1 MSRPWSIR
9 WWLGIFTAAV
19 TLPPLALLV
28 WIFASQIQ
36 HEQDDAR
43 DAALRIARATA
54 ADMRA
59 LHRDSLDLLVHM
71 SERPAIREF
80 DGVTCDSLFAVV
92 DFLPQFPDLLF
103 FDRTGRLICS
113 ATPGS
118 GEEAFARAT
127 QAWIAA
133 ELAAGRL
140 RPGRPVIRSVAGRW
154 VSAAAVEVR
163 GRDGT
168 ARGTLVLAELPRIVG
183 GAVLPQDAAVTI
195 IDDEGVILA
204 RTGDPQ
210 RWVGRDVSATGVAA
224 LALRKS
230 EGRAEAVGVDGVW
243 RQYGFTDLP
252 ELGWHLYV
260 GIPTSVVMQPVR
272 SLLVRGL
279 AGAVLVVAI
288 VIGVASLFAR
298 YIVRPINAVARASH
312 EMARGS
318 YGTIEP
324 VEGPREIATM
334 ASAFNEMVES
344 RTDAEAKM
352 QESERNLK
360 ALSDHLL
367 VLQEHERTR
376 IARELHDDLGQ
387 SLTAL
392 KMDVVG
398 FLGAHPESAATA
410 SIRERI
416 LRTLDSTVTAV
427 QRISAELRPSAL
439 DDLGL
444 AAALESEAR
453 LFEERTGIECELS
466 LDPDAAPL
474 DGERAS
480 AVYRIMQEAL
490 TNVARHSDATRVEI
504 RLRQRPSE
512 LLLEVR
518 DDGRGMTVEEMD
530 ASTSLGLIG
539 MHERAAVVGGTLQLG
554 GVRGRGT
561 IVTLRIPHQAAVT
574 S

>member
-9 WWLGIFTAAV
+9 GWLGIFTAAV

-36 HEQDDAR
+36 HEQNDAR

-59 LHRDSLDLLVHM
+59 LHRDSLGLLAHM
-71 SERPAIREF
+71 SRRPAVREL

-92 DFLPQFPDLLF
+92 DFLPQFPDLLL
-103 FDRTGRLICS
+103 FDRTGGLVCS
-113 ATPGS
+113 ATPAR

-127 QAWIAA
+127 QRWIAA

-140 RPGRPVIRSVAGRW
+140 RPGRPILRTIDGRW
-154 VSAAAVEVR
+154 VSALAAVVT
-163 GRDGT
+163 GGDGT
-168 ARGTLVLAELPRIVG
+168 MRGTLALVELPRIVG
-183 GAVLPQDAAVTI
+183 RAVLPQNTVLTV
-195 IDDEGVILA
+195 IDDRGTILA
-204 RTGDPQ
+204 RTDDPQ
-210 RWVGRDVSATGVAA
+210 RWTGRNVGSTGVAA
-224 LALRKS
+224 LALRQK
-230 EGRAEAVGVDGVW
+230 EGRTEAVGVDGVR

-252 ELGWHLYV
+252 EMGWHLYA

-279 AGAVLVVAI
+279 TGAILVVAI
-288 VIGVASLFAR
+288 VIGVASFFAR
-298 YIVRPINAVARASH
+298 QIVRPINAVARASH
-312 EMARGS
+312 DLAHGS
-318 YGTIEP
+318 YGTIEHA
-324 VEGPREIATM
+324 EGPREMATM
-334 ASAFNEMVES
+334 ASAFNEMVEN
-344 RTDAEAKM
+344 RARVEAKM
-352 QESERNLK
+352 QESERDLK

-367 VLQEHERTR
+367 VLQERERTR

-398 FLGAHPESAATA
+398 FLGAHPERPETA
-410 SIRERI
+410 PLRERI
-416 LRTLDSTVTAV
+416 VRILDSTVTAV

-453 LFEERTGIECELS
+453 VFEERTGIECELS
-466 LDPDAAPL
+466 LDTDAEDL
-474 DGERAS
+474 DGERAA
-480 AVYRIMQEAL
+480 AVYRIVQEAL
-490 TNVARHSDATRVEI
+490 TNVARHSDASRVEI

-518 DDGRGMTVEEMD
+518 DDGRGMTGEEMD
-530 ASTSLGLIG
+530 AAASLGLIG
-539 MHERAAVVGGTLQLG
+539 MRERAAVVGGTLELD

-561 IVTLRIPHQAAVT
+561 IVTLRVPHPAAVR

>member
-1 MSRPWSIR
+1 MSKPWSIR

-36 HEQDDAR
+36 REQTEAR

-59 LHRDSLDLLVHM
+59 LHRNSLDLLAHM

-80 DGVTCDSLFAVV
+80 DGVTCDSQFAVV
-92 DFLPQFPDLLF
+92 DFLPQFPDLLL
-103 FDRTGRLICS
+103 FDRTGRLVCT
-113 ATPGS
+113 ATPAPGD
-118 GEEAFARAT
+118 EAFARAT
-127 QAWIAA
+127 QRWIAG

-140 RPGRPVIRSVAGRW
+140 RPGRPIIRSVEGRW
-154 VSAAAVEVR
+154 VSALAAEVK

-168 ARGTLVLAELPRIVG
+168 VRGTLALVELLRIVG
-183 GAVLPQDAAVTI
+183 RAVLPQDAVLTV
-195 IDDEGVILA
+195 IDDRGVILA
-204 RTGDPQ
+204 RTSDPE
-210 RWVGRDVSATGVAA
+210 RWTGRNVGATGVAA
-224 LALRKS
+224 LALRQK
-230 EGRAEAVGVDGVW
+230 EGRAQAGGVDGVR

-252 ELGWHLYV
+252 EMGWHLYV

-272 SLLVRGL
+272 SLIVRGL

-288 VIGVASLFAR
+288 VIGVAAFFAR
-298 YIVRPINAVARASH
+298 HIARPINAVARASH
-312 EMARGS
+312 EMAHGS

-334 ASAFNEMVES
+334 ASTFNEMVES
-344 RTDAEAKM
+344 RARVEAKM

-367 VLQEHERTR
+367 VLQERERTR

-398 FLGAHPESAATA
+398 FLGAHPERAETA
-410 SIRERI
+410 PIRERI
-416 LRTLDSTVTAV
+416 LRILDSTVTAV

-466 LDPDAAPL
+466 LDSDAEDL
-474 DGERAS
+474 DGERAG
-480 AVYRIMQEAL
+480 AVYRIVQEAL
-490 TNVARHSDATRVEI
+490 TNVARHSDASRVEI
-504 RLRQRPSE
+504 RLRHRPGE
-512 LLLEVR
+512 LLLEIR
-518 DDGRGMTVEEMD
+518 DDGRGMTDEEMG
-530 ASTSLGLIG
+530 AATSLGLIG
-539 MHERAAVVGGTLQLG
+539 MRERAAVVGGTLQLE

-561 IVTLRIPHQAAVT
+561 IVTLRIPHRQAVH